1 MAITSDGLST
11 YIIHYTPLTERLW
24 HLKNSYLWHLLLP
37 KVVTEETIKEFREFL
52 PPSVLLWPNSS
63 VRAEILAQ
71 VTKIH
76 PILLRNLF
84 AIQNDETL
92 EYPEPFRAYSAALIS
107 QIYPFYLQAIS
118 ALSDKNYD
126 LSCQHLCALILFLRG
141 SNDTCLILEDDS
153 IACESNQEHFSIQL
167 EYINSSAYTLKPIFI
182 DISNSLNLRPKTGF
196 YDHEFCIKRVLPGQ
210 TRCASSYLVN
220 RAAAIE
226 IINNSFPIVLPVDWH
241 YSYVMSTHE
250 INTYWS
256 NRPVFYQG
264 SQGEWY
270 NSNQSN
276 RNNL

>member
-1 MAITSDGLST
+1 MTIIHDGLST
-11 YIIHYTPLTERLW
+11 YIIHYSPLTERLW

-37 KVVTEETIKEFREFL
+37 KVVTEKTIEEYRQLL
-52 PPSVLLWPNSS
+52 PTSILSWPNSH

-84 AIQNDETL
+84 AIQNNEAL
-92 EYPEPFRAYSAALIS
+92 EYPEPFRADSAALVS

-126 LSCQHLCALILFLRG
+126 LSCQHLCALIQFLRG
-141 SNDTCLILEDDS
+141 SNHTCLILEDDS
-153 IACESNQEHFSIQL
+153 IACESNQEQFSIHL
-167 EYINSSAYTLKPIFI
+167 DHINKSAYTCKPIFI

-196 YDHEFCIKRVLPGQ
+196 YDQKFGFKKMTPGQ

-220 RAAAIE
+220 RAGAIK
-226 IINNSFPIVLPVDWH
+226 IIMESFPIVLPIDWH
-241 YSYVMSTHE
+241 YSYVMSNHK

-256 NRPVFYQG
+256 VSPVFYQG

-270 NSNQSN
+270 NSNQNN
-276 RNNL
+276 RNKL